1 MPREPDRRQF
11 HRIQLGIRELRR
23 QWWVHFVLLK
33 NIENQ
38 SQKKKTRS
46 IVKSVLPELW
56 ALTCCSIRT
65 EFQTEPPRPSSWWIA
80 LASRKK

>member
-38 SQKKKTRS
+38 SQKKNWEALSRAYCLNYEHWH
-46 IVKSVLPELW
+46 VVAFELNF
-56 ALTCCSIRT
+56 R
-65 EFQTEPPRPSSWWIA
+65 QNPPGLVA
-80 LASRKK
+80 GE